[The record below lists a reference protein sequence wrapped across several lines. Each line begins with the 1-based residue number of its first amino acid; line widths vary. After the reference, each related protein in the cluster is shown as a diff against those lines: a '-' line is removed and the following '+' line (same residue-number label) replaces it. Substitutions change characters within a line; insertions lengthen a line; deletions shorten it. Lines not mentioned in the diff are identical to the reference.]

1 MGTWSLWGVEAGRDV
16 GSSFGA
22 TVRGSQSYPP
32 TLLGWAVVRE
42 DEDPRFRQDVFIE
55 GRTVVVV
62 EFFLLFFKGSVCVTV
77 TLPLGGHSISERVP
91 YSRYL
96 S

>member
-1 MGTWSLWGVEAGRDV
+1 MGTWSLWGVEAGRDI

-32 TLLGWAVVRE
+32 TLLGWAEFGRT
-42 DEDPRFRQDVFIE
+42 RTQDFGKDVIE

-62 EFFLLFFKGSVCVTV
+62 EFFLLFFEGSVCVTV